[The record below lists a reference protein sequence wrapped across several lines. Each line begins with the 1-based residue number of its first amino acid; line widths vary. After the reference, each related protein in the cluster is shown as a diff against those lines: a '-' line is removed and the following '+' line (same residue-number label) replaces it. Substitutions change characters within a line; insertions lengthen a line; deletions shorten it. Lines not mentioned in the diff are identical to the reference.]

1 MHKSKFAI
9 FAMRL
14 SLLCCLA
21 LVGGN
26 PCCAEANDVPDD
38 VELKKQSP
46 QLDVAKKS
54 DGEKSLN
61 PELTSSQKANE
72 LLRQGTLHHN
82 NGYLP
87 EAEQCFRQALI
98 LDPRNANGYFNLGAI
113 AESRG
118 DLITALG
125 HYRAGLNV
133 CPGDKEISEAVT
145 SIEAQLKQMSS
156 SDASSTRLAR
166 STPAFTQSVS
176 TGRAPVVSTSDVAPP
191 VAPAIT
197 SSAPHANASGR
208 QFQLKS
214 STSRTMGQAQAT
226 SPAPV
231 ATVTQPSRKKAIAKA
246 ALGAA
251 VSIGLSTALRSSGLH
266 CPVCRVVRFGF

>member
-1 MHKSKFAI
+1 
-9 FAMRL
+9 MRL

-21 LVGGN
+21 LISGN
-26 PCCAEANDVPDD
+26 PCIAQEGLAKATDRPDD

-46 QLDVAKKS
+46 QLDSAKKS
-54 DGEKSLN
+54 DDEKSLKT
-61 PELTSSQKANE
+61 ELTSAQKANE

-133 CPGDKEISEAVT
+133 SPGDKEIGEAIT

-176 TGRAPVVSTSDVAPP
+176 TGSAPILSTSEVAPP

-197 SSAPHANASGR
+197 PSSAPNANASGR

-231 ATVTQPSRKKAIAKA
+231 ATVMQPSRKKAIAKA

>member
-1 MHKSKFAI
+1 MHNFTFATSTK
-9 FAMRL
+9 RL
-14 SLLCCLA
+14 SVFLGCWA
-21 LVGGN
+21 LVCSAQAFAQDGESTGV
-26 PCCAEANDVPDD
+26 D
-38 VELKKQSP
+38 LKKQTPHLDSQKTELKAEKTESP
-46 QLDVAKKS
+46 
-54 DGEKSLN
+54 G
-61 PELTSSQKANE
+61 PQKAND

-82 NGYLP
+82 NGYLA

-133 CPGDKEISEAVT
+133 SPGDKEISDAIT
-145 SIEAQLKQMSS
+145 SVESQLKQVSN
-156 SDASSTRLAR
+156 SDSSSTRLAR
-166 STPAFTQSVS
+166 STAAFSQPVS
-176 TGRAPVVSTSDVAPP
+176 ANAPPLLSSSDSAPP
-191 VAPAIT
+191 VAPARSMHVPPP
-197 SSAPHANASGR
+197 SSK

-214 STSRTMGQAQAT
+214 STSRTTGGAQAAA
-226 SPAPV
+226 PANPPV
-231 ATVTQPSRKKAIAKA
+231 GSVTQPSRKKAIAKA

>member
-1 MHKSKFAI
+1 MHRSRFATSI
-9 FAMRL
+9 KRL
-14 SLLCCLA
+14 SVFLGCWALLSSAQVLA
-21 LVGGN
+21 EDGQAGTVDLH
-26 PCCAEANDVPDD
+26 
-38 VELKKQSP
+38 KQTP
-46 QLDVAKKS
+46 HLDSVKKS
-54 DGEKSLN
+54 ETKEEKTEKTEV
-61 PELTSSQKANE
+61 PGAQKAND

-82 NGYLP
+82 NGYLA

-133 CPGDKEISEAVT
+133 SPGDKEINDAIASVE
-145 SIEAQLKQMSS
+145 SQLKQVGSSESS
-156 SDASSTRLAR
+156 SARLAR
-166 STPAFTQSVS
+166 STATFLQPVS
-176 TGRAPVVSTSDVAPP
+176 DTAPPILSSPAPP
-191 VAPAIT
+191 VAPARAANVPP
-197 SSAPHANASGR
+197 SSK

-214 STSRTMGQAQAT
+214 STSRMTGGMQAT
-226 SPAPV
+226 APSTPPV
-231 ATVTQPSRKKAIAKA
+231 ASVTQPSRKKAMAKA